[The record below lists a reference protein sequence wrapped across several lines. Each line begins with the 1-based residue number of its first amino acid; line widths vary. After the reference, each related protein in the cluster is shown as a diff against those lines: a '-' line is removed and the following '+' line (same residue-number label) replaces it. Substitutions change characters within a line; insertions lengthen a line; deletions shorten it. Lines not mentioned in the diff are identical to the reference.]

1 MTGSVYF
8 ISGIDTGIGKTY
20 TTGYLAKLWNEQ
32 GQKTITQKLVQTGNV
47 DVSEDIEQHRKIMGM
62 GWFPEDDSKL
72 TMPEIFSYP
81 ASPHLATKIDG
92 REIDFA
98 KIERATQ
105 QLAEKYEV
113 VLLEGAGGL
122 MVPLTIDLLSID
134 YIAAKQLPVI
144 LVSSGRLGSINHTI
158 LSLEALKSRGLELYA
173 LAYKTKTLQL
183 PQTQRKIEI
192 TRRKNGSTTSKA
204 TMCCFAGSAFDIEK
218 VIKRHFHTNHIT
230 FALINVE
237 RI

>member
-20 TTGYLAKLWNEQ
+20 TTGYLAKLWNAQ
-32 GQKTITQKLVQTGNV
+32 GKKTITQKLIQTGNV
-47 DVSEDIEQHRKIMGM
+47 DISEDIEQHREIMGM
-62 GWFPEDDSKL
+62 GWFPEDESKL

-92 REIDFA
+92 REIDFQ
-98 KIERATQ
+98 KIENATA

-122 MVPLTIDLLSID
+122 MVPLTTELLTID
-134 YIAAKQLPVI
+134 YVAEKKLPVI
-144 LVSSGRLGSINHTI
+144 LVTSGRLGSINHTI

-173 LAYKTKTLQL
+173 LAYNLKDQSQDEL
-183 PQTQRKIEI
+183 I
-192 TRRKNGSTTSKA
+192 SKDTA
-204 TMCCFAGSAFDIEK
+204 DYLKAYLAKHFPNSLWMDIPDLS
-218 VIKRHFHTNHIT
+218 V
-230 FALINVE
+230 
-237 RI
+237 